1 MKKCN
6 FVNNIILILFSVCCI
21 LVMLIC
27 YKLIPFNKF
36 PNIDI
41 SPYSGEI
48 LKNKNN
54 REFKNATEVIYKLS
68 QMNDN
73 TDGLSKADIILQYV
87 DSQNKLIYKGIY
99 LDEVPKKISSSSGQ
113 KKPIDTSYLPKFDF
127 LDSEDIKLRKGKKA
141 NNIFIDFNEYF
152 SSNFLYKEGQY
163 YHHNP
168 SKEHIDAYYNTP
180 VHVSNIIIQIV
191 NSKSNKKFPI
201 GSGNGL
207 LFSGGKAIDIE
218 WNKNLDSPIKIQ
230 DKNGKNISLIRGSTW
245 WIILDESS
253 SVVYN

>member
-1 MKKCN
+1 MKKSN
-6 FVNNIILILFSVCCI
+6 LVNNIILILSSLCCI
-21 LVMLIC
+21 LIIFISYRLII
-27 YKLIPFNKF
+27 YNKI

-41 SPYSGEI
+41 SPYTGEI
-48 LKNKNN
+48 LRNKNN
-54 REFKNATEVIYKLS
+54 KEFKNAIEVVYKLNE
-68 QMNDN
+68 MTDN
-73 TDGLSKADIILQYV
+73 TGGLSKADIILQYV

-99 LDEVPKKISSSSGQ
+99 LDEIPKKIQSSSG
-113 KKPIDTSYLPKFDF
+113 KKLMDISYLPKFNF
-127 LDSEDIKLRKGKKA
+127 LDSQDIKLKKSKKA
-141 NNIFIDFNEYF
+141 NNIFIDFNEFF

-168 SKEHIDAYYNTP
+168 SKEHIDAYYNAP
-180 VHVSNIIIQIV
+180 IHVSNIIIQIV
-191 NSKSNKKFPI
+191 NSKSNKEFPI

-230 DKNGKNISLIRGSTW
+230 DKNGKDISLIRGSTW
-245 WIILDESS
+245 WIILDENS